1 MLLGGKA
8 LKQAFQRGTW
18 KAFRGNDPIY
28 ANDLEGAIGPN
39 SIDVTLHPKIL
50 RLRPALSND
59 GLPEDHQKAMGAL
72 HVGHKYV
79 DVHDPNSIETYQI
92 KPVDADGACLL
103 IPGEF
108 YIGSVQERFDCSSTI
123 DISQGRP
130 GYGGASRAA
139 HFVQHYD
146 GRSTCGR
153 LGIQSHMTAGFGDY
167 GFAGSF
173 TLEIQVAVPIKV
185 YAGMRIGQVFFTETY
200 APEKYQGAYG
210 GDNHFDGPVAPVLGP
225 DRF

>member
-8 LKQAFQRGTW
+8 LTHIFQQNIW
-18 KAFRGNDPIY
+18 KAYQGTEQIPPQDIVK
-28 ANDLEGAIGPN
+28 AVGPN

-50 RLRPALSND
+50 RLRPALAND
-59 GLPEDHQKAMGAL
+59 DLPMDHQKAMGAL
-72 HVGHKYV
+72 HAGHKYV
-79 DVHDPNSIETYQI
+79 DVHDPDSIETYQI

-108 YIGSVQERFDCSSTI
+108 YIGSVNERFNCTQTI
-123 DISQGRP
+123 DILQGHGRT
-130 GYGGASRAA
+130 GQSRAA
-139 HFVQHYD
+139 CFVQHYD

-167 GFAGSF
+167 GFAGAF

-185 YAGMRIGQVFFTETY
+185 YPGMRIGQVFFTEAY
-200 APEKYQGAYG
+200 MPEKYQGSYN
-210 GDNHFDGPVAPVLGP
+210 GDNHYDGPVVPALGP